1 MRFPIPT
8 VCLAFFVPVIGG
20 AAVTTSGDFSDG
32 SPTPTLNITAPITF
46 TITTNGTVQRLI
58 FDEWVT
64 DDGTATTLTVATPTA
79 LSYHINGGATQFTTV
94 VGLTDNQH
102 TPSGALSANDGY
114 LSFFPISVTAGQTLT
129 ILAATIAFNAD
140 AAFNQPPFMLGGD
153 ARLTNG
159 SGTAISA
166 PVSIPEPSVTILGGL
181 GFVALLR
188 RRVC

>member
-1 MRFPIPT
+1 MRLLILT
-8 VCLAFFVPVIGG
+8 ACSALWGSATGI
-20 AAVTTSGDFSDG
+20 AAITTSGDFADG
-32 SPTPTLNITAPITF
+32 APTPTLIITAPITF

-79 LSYHINGGATQFTTV
+79 LSYQINGGATQFTTV

-102 TPSGALSANDGY
+102 TSSGALSANDGY

-129 ILAATIAFNAD
+129 ILAATIPFNAD
-140 AAFNQPPFMLGGD
+140 SAFNQPPSSFAGD

-159 SGTAISA
+159 SGTALSA
-166 PVSIPEPSVTILGGL
+166 PVSVPEPSVVFLGAL
-181 GFVALLR
+181 GFLALLR
-188 RRVC
+188 RRAC

>member
-1 MRFPIPT
+1 MRFPILT
-8 VCLAFFVPVIGG
+8 VCFVFFVPAIGG
-20 AAVTTSGDFSDG
+20 AAITTSGDFADG

-79 LSYHINGGATQFTTV
+79 LSYQINGGATQFTTV
-94 VGLTDNQH
+94 VGLLDNQH

-129 ILAATIAFNAD
+129 ILAATIPFSAD
-140 AAFNQPPFMLGGD
+140 AAFNQPPSSLAGD

-166 PVSIPEPSVTILGGL
+166 PVSAPEPSSAFLGVL
-181 GFVALLR
+181 GFLAFLR
-188 RRVC
+188 RRAV